1 MPNRPQPRFPE
12 PNTEY
17 FWEGCKE
24 GELRYQ
30 VNDATGEVVFYPRLH
45 DPKPDRVTFHGK
57 YPKVREQS
65 THSL

>member
-30 VNDATGEVVFYPRLH
+30 VNDATGEVVFYPRMH
-45 DPKPDRVTFHGK
+45 DPKT
-57 YPKVREQS
+57 
-65 THSL
+65 